1 MNSLMQGRNNF
12 LYLVLAGL
20 FITMTL
26 LIVFNSPAPSA
37 ATSSVSVDSTAP
49 SVPSPSADSPSSA
62 PPTPSPSAASAGSA
76 PTALPSVSLI
86 PDAVPASST
95 SPIIGN
101 TLLTHSQQLFAIEF
115 SSQTKLD
122 VNVVAAWCLNEQS
135 SNYAAA
141 RELAGNQNWLDIGYT
156 DSANRGTSNS
166 YWFSGPE
173 VAARVSADWMKGKL
187 SIDGF
192 GRAAPGIVKILDAAG
207 KSPEEQ
213 IRALQVSPWASGHY
227 PHLQEIYGSILAS
240 NPEAIKQGRK
250 DFI

>member
-1 MNSLMQGRNNF
+1 M
-12 LYLVLAGL
+12 
-20 FITMTL
+20 
-26 LIVFNSPAPSA
+26 
-37 ATSSVSVDSTAP
+37 SSVSLTPDV
-49 SVPSPSADSPSSA
+49 VPENKA
-62 PPTPSPSAASAGSA
+62 
-76 PTALPSVSLI
+76 
-86 PDAVPASST
+86 

-115 SSQTKLD
+115 ASQTKLD

-135 SNYAAA
+135 ANYAAA

-156 DSANRGTSNS
+156 DTANRGTSNR

-213 IRALQVSPWASGHY
+213 IRALQASPWASGHY
-227 PHLQEIYGSILAS
+227 PYMLEIYGSILAS
-240 NPEAIKQGRK
+240 NSEAVKKEERILYES
-250 DFI
+250 